1 MAEKGM
7 HDKEIKNHPGCR
19 MTDSPPD
26 HPCIFIEVMKNIET
40 GIIILNVCGEEV
52 FFINKHA
59 SRILEFIK
67 TPTNFDNLRLLF
79 GSELDNITGG
89 GKKSSKTVI
98 KCDHRAFGYTLYSM
112 EKEKDLV
119 MVFIRDITDQ
129 SRLDAID
136 EASEMM
142 NNISY
147 LFSGIRHEIGNPLN
161 SMKMALTVLN
171 NGLSRF
177 EEDDIKVYLK
187 RMGDDIAKMEVL
199 LKSFKNFNMFE
210 TPRTKAVDLV
220 DFFKSLTQLIGA
232 DVRNKD
238 IDISVDI
245 LPESRWAK
253 VDTRALQHVAM
264 NIMANAMDALDGR
277 PVKFLKI
284 TGEAVGEMILL
295 SITDS
300 GCGMPEDLLN
310 DIFKP
315 FYTTKPHGTGLGMVI
330 SKKML
335 AQMNCGIEIS
345 SQPEVG
351 TTVTLTLP
359 RCDPPEGVPLDPAVQ
374 YS

>member
-1 MAEKGM
+1 MSEAV
-7 HDKEIKNHPGCR
+7 KNICKMSG
-19 MTDSPPD
+19 TSPED
-26 HPCIFIEVMKNIET
+26 ACIFIEVLKNIET
-40 GIIILNVCGEEV
+40 GIIILNIRKEEV
-52 FFINKHA
+52 FFINHHA

-67 TPTNFDNLRLLF
+67 NPTDFDSLRLLF
-79 GSELDNITGG
+79 ANELDKIVSG

-98 KCDHRAFGYTLYSM
+98 NCDHRAFGYTLYSM

-119 MVFIRDITDQ
+119 MVFIQDITDQ

-171 NGLSRF
+171 NGLTRF
-177 EEDDIKVYLK
+177 KEEDIKVYLS

-210 TPRTKAVDLV
+210 KPKTQAVDLD
-220 DFFKSLTQLIGA
+220 DFFNSLTQLIGA

-238 IDISVDI
+238 IKISLDV
-245 LPESRWAK
+245 LPEARWVK

-264 NIMANAMDALDGR
+264 NILANAMDALDGR
-277 PVKFLKI
+277 PIKFLKI
-284 TGEAVGEMILL
+284 TGEAVGEMVLL

-300 GCGMPEDLLN
+300 GCGMSEDLLK

-345 SQPEVG
+345 SQEGVG

-359 RCDPPEGVPLDPAVQ
+359 RSDPPDGVAQDPAVQ